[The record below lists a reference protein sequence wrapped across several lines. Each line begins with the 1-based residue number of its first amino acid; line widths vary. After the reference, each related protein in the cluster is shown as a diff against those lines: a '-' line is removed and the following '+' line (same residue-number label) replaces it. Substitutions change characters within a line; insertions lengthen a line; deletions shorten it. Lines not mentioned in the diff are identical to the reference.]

1 MAEDKKK
8 FLDADGL
15 KHFWEMCRL
24 QSDEDFQTN
33 LEIFDAMA
41 SALESLKQEVG
52 MPEKLPDD
60 IKSLYELVEKNK
72 NQSVVGLNINRSQ
85 GKITATLGN
94 GEDYVI
100 PIIDK
105 EDQFWL
111 ASDSNSG
118 LVKLYFKPGNRE
130 DGTMTQKAITA
141 ELDKKVGIKIDA
153 DTLIFTK

>member
-1 MAEDKKK
+1 MAENEKK

-41 SALESLKQEVG
+41 SALEKLKEDVG
-52 MPEKLPDD
+52 MPEELPDD
-60 IKSLYELVEKNK
+60 VKSLYGLVEKNK
-72 NQSVVGLNINRSQ
+72 NQSVIGLSINRPA

-94 GEDYVI
+94 GESYVI
-100 PIIDK
+100 PIVDK
-105 EDQFWL
+105 ADQFWL

-118 LVKLYFKPGNRE
+118 LIKLYFKPGNNE

-141 ELDKKVGIKIDA
+141 ELDKKVGVKIDA

>member
-1 MAEDKKK
+1 MAENKK

-41 SALESLKQEVG
+41 SALEKLKEDVG
-52 MPEKLPDD
+52 MPEKLPED

-72 NQSVVGLNINRSQ
+72 NQSVIGFETNYDE
-85 GKITATLGN
+85 GKITLTLGN
-94 GEDYVI
+94 GNSYEF
-100 PIIDK
+100 PIINKNDN
-105 EDQFWL
+105 FWL
-111 ASDSNSG
+111 ASDAQTG
-118 LVKLYFKPGNRE
+118 LVKLYFTTGNNE

-141 ELDKKVGIKIDA
+141 ELDKKVGVKIEA
-153 DTLIFTK
+153 NTLIFTK